1 MRVRTAAVAAAAVA
15 AAAAAAS
22 SPYVPRLHTPP
33 AGCTSN
39 ASWWYETTAHGA
51 GFHDVTRFG
60 AKGDGITDDT
70 AAIIAALTTGRKP
83 VYTVATPTAVY
94 FPAGTYIVTKSL
106 PIFFYTFIS
115 GSPCGTSV
123 IMVPNAANFLGYVFD
138 GDSGAGEWS
147 EDDDQFYRG
156 ISHLSIVVGTGNPGA
171 TGIHWAQSQAAH
183 LRNVTID
190 MSAGGKAGL
199 FGENGSGGFMDGVT
213 IIGGTVPFDFGNQQ
227 YAINELTIVGTAETT
242 TCMNLFWGWTLTFTN
257 LHLTNC
263 PVGITYKGGQAGAL
277 VLVDA
282 TLSNVGVGIVTD
294 YNSSS
299 QPWGSAATLY
309 LERLTAV
316 AVPLITTGLPGGAGT
331 TTIAS
336 WAQGPTYRKGALA
349 TDGQSVLPA
358 VATAP
363 IALPPRPT
371 LAELAPAAVVNVLA
385 FGAKGDGVADDTA
398 ALKAAIAAQPAG
410 GAVFLPQGRY
420 LVSGTLTLRADN
432 TLLGEALSEL
442 RPSAAAALWADAAAP
457 APLLLLPPGG
467 APRVMDIILVTAGD
481 VPGCVLLDWQSGA
494 GTALWD
500 VHARVYD
507 VAHTITRVHGTGAAG
522 TWANGWQWVADHDI
536 DSGASLAVANPR
548 GMLVEGIAGPLLLF
562 AVAAEHSVEYQFNF
576 TASGG
581 VTQVTL
587 QVETAYWLQPQTG
600 WGLTIERATGPHVL
614 YGGGAYSWGS
624 QFGHGNAQTIVQVV
638 NSPSAAL
645 YSLNTVGSVMLEVG
659 DVTIAAN
666 ATTDKAP
673 FCSTAIAILSV

>member
-1 MRVRTAAVAAAAVA
+1 MTMRVLLTA
-15 AAAAAAS
+15 AAAAAAAAA
-22 SPYVPRLHTPP
+22 P

-39 ASWWYETTAHGA
+39 GTWWYETTAHGA
-51 GFHDVTRFG
+51 GFRNVLSFG
-60 AKGDGITDDT
+60 AKGDGVTDDT

-83 VYTVATPTAVY
+83 VYTTSNPTAVY
-94 FPAGTYIVTKSL
+94 FPAGTYVVTRSL
-106 PIFFYTFIS
+106 PIYFYTFIS
-115 GSPCGTSV
+115 GSPCGAS
-123 IMVPNAANFLGYVFD
+123 IIRVPDGADFKGYVFD
-138 GDSGAGEWS
+138 GDSGQGEWS

-156 ISHLSIVVGTGNPGA
+156 ISHLSIVVGAGNAGA

-199 FGENGSGGFMDGVT
+199 FGENGSGGFIDGLT
-213 IIGGTVPFDFGNQQ
+213 IIGGAVPFDFGNQQ
-227 YAINELTIVGTAETT
+227 YAINNLVIVGTAQTT
-242 TCMNLFWGWTLTFTN
+242 TCMNLFWGWTLTLTN
-257 LHLTNC
+257 LRLTNC

-282 TLSNVGVGIVTD
+282 TLTDVGVGIATD
-294 YNSSS
+294 FNAS
-299 QPWGSAATLY
+299 QPWGAAATLY

-331 TTIAS
+331 TTVAS
-336 WAQGPTYRKGALA
+336 WAQGPTYRQGALA
-349 TDGQSVLPA
+349 TEGQSALPV

-363 IALPPRPT
+363 VALPPRPT
-371 LAELAPAAVVNVLA
+371 LAELAPAAVVNVLS

-398 ALKAAIAAQPAG
+398 ALRAAIAAQPAG

-420 LVSGTLTLRADN
+420 LVSDTLTLRADS

-467 APRVMDIILVTAGD
+467 APRVMDILFATAGA

-507 VAHTITRVHGTGAAG
+507 VAHTITRVHGAGAGG

-548 GMLVEGIAGPLLLF
+548 GMLVEGVAGPLLLY
-562 AVAAEHSVEYQFNF
+562 AVAAEHSVDYQFNF
-576 TASGG
+576 TRSGG

-587 QVETAYWLQPQTG
+587 QIETAYWLQPQTG
-600 WGLTIERATGPHVL
+600 WGLTIEHAAGPHVM

-638 NSPSAAL
+638 DSPSAAL

-673 FCSTAIAILSV
+673 FCSTVIAVLSV